1 MMNLETFSP
10 VIIVPIITGIAEAI
24 KRAEINTKFIPF
36 IALILGVLINISVSG
51 LNPEAVILGLA
62 YGLSSVGLFEAN
74 KQVGEIKREREGEDI

>member
-1 MMNLETFSP
+1 MDLQTFSP
-10 VIIVPIITGIAEAI
+10 VIIVPVITGIAEAI

-51 LNPEAVILGLA
+51 IKPEAVILGMA

-74 KQVGEIKREREGEDI
+74 KQATEIKREREGEDI